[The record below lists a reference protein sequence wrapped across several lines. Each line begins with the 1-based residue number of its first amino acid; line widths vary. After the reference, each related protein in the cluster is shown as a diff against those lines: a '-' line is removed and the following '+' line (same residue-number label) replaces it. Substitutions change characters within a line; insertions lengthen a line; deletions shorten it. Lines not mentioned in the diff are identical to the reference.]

1 MLFHML
7 HERVSKCINQEEQ
20 YQQMTFIYVYIYIL
34 LHRLIYAIESRDRRT
49 LLSAFKNPKRTTS
62 KLQDPIC
69 LCPQSLLHVEDRFL
83 DHLAK
88 TLHELKGV
96 WNPDRKEEKI
106 EHCKNQG
113 LASERKKNNSLSF
126 GYDSMMKPQS
136 SSEPRKRT
144 LCLIRYRGK
153 GRPTIP
159 RFEHNSTR
167 LFWKTPWIKIKGHR
181 TPGLHVLPQFLY
193 PSKTWHKGPG

>member
-1 MLFHML
+1 MKECLNVL
-7 HERVSKCINQEEQ
+7 IRRSNTCSKWLL
-20 YQQMTFIYVYIYIL
+20 YTYIL
-34 LHRLIYAIESRDRRT
+34 LHRLMYAIESRDRRT
-49 LLSAFKNPKRTTS
+49 LLSAFKYPKRTTS
-62 KLQDPIC
+62 KLQNPIG
-69 LCPQSLLHVEDRFL
+69 LCPQSLLHVEDHFL

-88 TLHELKGV
+88 TLHESKGV

-113 LASERKKNNSLSF
+113 LASEREKNNSLSF

-144 LCLIRYRGK
+144 LCLIRYRGID
-153 GRPTIP
+153 RPTIP

-167 LFWKTPWIKIKGHR
+167 LLKDPMDQDQRAPHPR
-181 TPGLHVLPQFLY
+181 PACLAPVPL
-193 PSKTWHKGPG
+193 S

>member
-1 MLFHML
+1 MKECLNVL
-7 HERVSKCINQEEQ
+7 IRRSNTSKWLL
-20 YQQMTFIYVYIYIL
+20 YTYIL

-69 LCPQSLLHVEDRFL
+69 LCPQSRLHVEDRFL

-88 TLHELKGV
+88 NAPWIEGSLKPWSKGRKNWTLQKS
-96 WNPDRKEEKI
+96 RS
-106 EHCKNQG
+106 CK
-113 LASERKKNNSLSF
+113 RTKKKNNSLSF

-144 LCLIRYRGK
+144 LCLIRYRGI

-167 LFWKTPWIKIKGHR
+167 LSWKTPWIKIKGHR